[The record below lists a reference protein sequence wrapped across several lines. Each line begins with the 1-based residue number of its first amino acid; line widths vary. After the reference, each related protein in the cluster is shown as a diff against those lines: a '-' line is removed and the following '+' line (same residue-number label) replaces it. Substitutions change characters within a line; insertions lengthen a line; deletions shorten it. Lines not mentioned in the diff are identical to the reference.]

1 MIQRI
6 QSLYLLAVTIL
17 MAITFTAPI
26 LAFGTTE
33 GVSTLYT
40 YQLVNA
46 TGESETAPYYL
57 TLLVIAATILPFVTI
72 FGYKKRMVQ
81 IRWCVVEMVLL
92 AGTIVMLGLYC
103 YRFYTLFRE
112 VSPEIFSVSF
122 KLTLCCPLVALVLTW
137 LASRA
142 IFRDEILVRD
152 TDRIR

>member
-17 MAITFTAPI
+17 MAITFAAPL

-40 YQLVNA
+40 YRLIHAAGN
-46 TGESETAPYYL
+46 SETAPYYL
-57 TLLVIAATILPFVTI
+57 SFLVIIATILPFITI
-72 FGYKKRMVQ
+72 FGYKKRLIQ

-103 YRFYTLFRE
+103 YRFYTLFQE
-112 VSPEIFSVSF
+112 ASPAIFSASF
-122 KLTLCCPLVALVLTW
+122 KLTLCCPAVALFLTW

-142 IFRDEILVRD
+142 IFRDEMLVRD
-152 TDRIR
+152 TERIR